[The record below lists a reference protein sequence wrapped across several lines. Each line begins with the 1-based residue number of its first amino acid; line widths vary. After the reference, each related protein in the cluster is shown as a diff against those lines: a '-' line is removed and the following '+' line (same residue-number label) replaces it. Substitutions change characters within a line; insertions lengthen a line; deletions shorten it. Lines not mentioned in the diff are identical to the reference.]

1 MHIDE
6 WIKDV
11 KAKGGVDTDGY
22 YGKQCMDLYND
33 YCHRVLGIDGKTGA
47 DRAKNIL
54 NNTYVM
60 NFFTRIDNTPTFVP
74 QKGDICVWKGGTYG
88 HVAICLGK
96 GDVNYFYSIEQN
108 WEPQRL
114 TEEKHN
120 YTYLKPLV
128 FLRPKDQKNIK
139 PKEEPKPKY
148 KFTVGKNYTLQ
159 ANLKVREG
167 AGTDT
172 AWKLREKLTADGKK
186 NSLEQKYATLKKGT
200 VVTVQKCEIKGN
212 DEWVKIPSGWIAGYY
227 EKEYLIK

>member
-11 KAKGGVDTDGY
+11 KAKGGVDTDGA

-33 YCHRVLGIDGKTGA
+33 YCHRVLDIQGKTGA

-54 NNTYVM
+54 KNDYVM
-60 NFFTRIDNTPTFVP
+60 KNFTRINNTPSFVP
-74 QKGDICVWKGGTYG
+74 QRGDICVWTGGTYG

-108 WEPQRL
+108 WEPQKL

-120 YTYLKPLV
+120 YTYMKPLV

-148 KFTVGKNYTLQ
+148 KFAVGKNYTLQ

-167 AGTDT
+167 AGTDE
-172 AWKLREKLTADGKK
+172 AWKLTKNLTPDGQKHA
-186 NSLEQKYATLKKGT
+186 LDQKYATLKKGT
-200 VVTVQKCEIKGN
+200 VITVQACKKDGN

-227 EKEYLIK
+227 DKEYLIK

>member
-33 YCHRVLGIDGKTGA
+33 YCHRVLGIEGKTGA

-54 NNTYVM
+54 NNDYVM
-60 NFFTRIDNTPTFVP
+60 EFFERIDNTPKFVP
-74 QKGDICVWKGGTYG
+74 QRGDIALWRGGTYG

-96 GDVNYFYSIEQN
+96 GNVDYFYSIEQN

-114 TEEKHN
+114 TEERHN

-128 FLRPKDQKNIK
+128 FLRPKDQSNIK
-139 PKEEPKPKY
+139 PKEEKPKY
-148 KFTVGKNYTLQ
+148 KFEVGKNYTLQ
-159 ANLKVREG
+159 ANLKVRED
-167 AGTDT
+167 AGIKSE
-172 AWKLREKLTADGKK
+172 WKLTENLTANGKE
-186 NSLEQKYATLKKGT
+186 NALDQKYATLKKGT
-200 VVTVQKCEIKGN
+200 VVTVQECKIVDK
-212 DEWVKIPSGWIAGYY
+212 DEWVRIPSGWIAGYY
-227 EKEYLIK
+227 NKEYLIK